1 MFADDTSILI
11 TNANYNELIL
21 DFTSVLSPI
30 SKWFQAIQLILNLEK
45 TSLVKFA
52 PSKSY
57 LCPLNLSCV
66 GQTLLELNN
75 IKFLGLQLDSQ
86 LT

>member
-11 TNANYNELIL
+11 TSANYDELIL
-21 DFTSVLSPI
+21 DFRSVLSPI
-30 SKWFQAIQLILNLEK
+30 SKLFQAIQLMLNIEK

-52 PSKSY
+52 PTKLY
-57 LCPLNLSCV
+57 LCPLNLSYV
-66 GQTLLELNN
+66 GQTLFELNN
-75 IKFLGLQLDSQ
+75 VKFLGLQLDSQ